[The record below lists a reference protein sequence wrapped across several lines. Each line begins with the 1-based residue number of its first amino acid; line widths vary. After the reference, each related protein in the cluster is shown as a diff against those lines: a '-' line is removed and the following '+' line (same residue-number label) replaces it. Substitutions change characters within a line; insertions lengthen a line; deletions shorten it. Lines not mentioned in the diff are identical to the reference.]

1 MSFADRF
8 RKHGG
13 EPERGRAKRDGVEIQ
28 NPEMDPVVDQAL
40 RDFRSSVQ
48 AWSDAAYRQPRL
60 VEIAPRRTVWRMA
73 AAWALGSVL
82 VAGGAWG
89 GILEHQHRQEQDR
102 LARLRQQEFDRRL
115 QEQKAREAELEL
127 AQVDSDVS
135 REVPDALEPLVPS
148 MTADEAQ

>member
-13 EPERGRAKRDGVEIQ
+13 EAERGRAETDGVDIQ
-28 NPEMDPVVDQAL
+28 GLELDPDMDQAL
-40 RDFRSSVQ
+40 RDFRSSVH
-48 AWSDAAYRQPRL
+48 AWSDAVYRQPGR
-60 VEIAPRRTVWRMA
+60 VEVAPRRTVWRMA

-102 LARLRQQEFDRRL
+102 LARLRQQELDRRL
-115 QEQKAREAELEL
+115 QEQRAREAEHEL
-127 AQVDSDVS
+127 ALVDNDVS